1 VEPGTLFAFFLEHL
15 LPCCHYPFFHRCEDE
30 RRGMM
35 GKEKEEEWMEEEGL
49 SLWDLQPAGMVPF
62 SVLWKPFDLT
72 LSH

>member
-1 VEPGTLFAFFLEHL
+1 
-15 LPCCHYPFFHRCEDE
+15 
-30 RRGMM
+30 M